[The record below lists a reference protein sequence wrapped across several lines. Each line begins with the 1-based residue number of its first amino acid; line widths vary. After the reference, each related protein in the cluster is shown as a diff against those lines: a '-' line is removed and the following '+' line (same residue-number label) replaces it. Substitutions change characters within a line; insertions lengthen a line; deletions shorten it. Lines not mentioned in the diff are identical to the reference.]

1 MSRLISR
8 IRYRQ
13 FGILITT
20 SYVDQQAY
28 KEVVED
34 GHPILIVT
42 ASDIAAIL
50 RRNSID
56 NTNINSW
63 LSYIDK
69 GYTASFEIKTLKV
82 AEE

>member
-1 MSRLISR
+1 MHTRFLWKPAAFIFR
-8 IRYRQ
+8 WQ
-13 FGILITT
+13 E

-63 LSYIDK
+63 LTYIDK
-69 GYTASFEIKTLKV
+69 GYTASFEIKNLKV